1 MKSVGVFEAKTHLS
15 EILEQVEKGE
25 SVTITKRGEA
35 VAQIIPIASAR
46 KGKKSPN
53 EIVAGFQALQK
64 QVKARFPSRD
74 DMSVQQM
81 IEEGRR

>member
-25 SVTITKRGEA
+25 SITITKRGEA

-46 KGKKSPN
+46 NGKKSGD
-53 EIVAGFQALQK
+53 EIVAGFEALRN
-64 QVKARFPSRD
+64 QVKKRFPKTDHTSIRE
-74 DMSVQQM
+74 M
-81 IEEGRR
+81 IEEGRQ